1 MAKIHGPSKIQAI
14 SKIQATL
21 TQRERFNP
29 YQVGH
34 GQFDG
39 NKTQDNFEDELL
51 RYTPFKKEE
60 LFAILNTDR
69 WKDPLNEDRLIA
81 TFPSLENKINDSQ
94 KWEATKVFLDEQP
107 KDLTFPLRRLA
118 ALFQDCA
125 TKCNTY
131 LSAMDSKTVAYLSLL
146 NLGLTSGQA
155 TEVGFYVEQA
165 GKPNPFQ
172 HIQDF
177 DKLDD
182 CKDPEQLIEYTDG
195 YKDAYLE
202 AHPEMEYNES
212 LKRDH
217 YDHANMDLYATYIE
231 NREFKEDL
239 IKNGFP
245 QQEILTQKNAFYFH
259 HMPMNLSQRPT
270 QGMMLYIS
278 CSDRGDYKFELDTIV
293 RDLIECGADFKIA
306 NVKALD
312 AAFDSDGKHSG
323 KCITLYEGQWDAAEF
338 FDRNKELFYKD
349 KNHLIHPY
357 GTMNLQGRVAGR
369 YGSFVDNVVVD
380 PKTLIEYPDDPD
392 QAFPPFVDRFTIN
405 DFIKACA
412 GEPVDITHS
421 AIIEQISQDTGIPYN
436 DIIVG
441 TTEDG
446 SIIACDSNYKHIAD
460 IHEDGNVFICPD
472 YDMESQETDIET
484 P

>member
-21 TQRERFNP
+21 TQREHFNP

-39 NKTQDNFEDELL
+39 NKTRDDFEDELL

-60 LFAILNTDR
+60 LFAILNTDQ

-81 TFPSLENKINDSQ
+81 TFPNLENKINDSQ
-94 KWEATKVFLDEQP
+94 KWETTKEFLDEQP

-125 TKCNTY
+125 SKSNTY

-146 NLGLTSGQA
+146 QLGLTSGQA
-155 TEVGFYVEQA
+155 TEVGFYIEQA

-182 CKDPEQLIEYTDG
+182 CRDPEQLIEYTDG
-195 YKDAYLE
+195 YKDAYLKT
-202 AHPEMEYNES
+202 HPEMEYDES

-217 YDHANMDLYATYIE
+217 YDHANMELYASYIE

-245 QQEILTQKNAFYFH
+245 QQEILAQKNAFHFH

-278 CSDRGDYKFELDTIV
+278 CSDRADYKSELDVIM

-306 NVKALD
+306 NIKALD

-323 KCITLYEGQWDAAEF
+323 KCITLYEGQWNAAEF
-338 FDRNKELFYKD
+338 FNRNKELFYND
-349 KNHLIHPY
+349 AEHLTHPY
-357 GTMNLQGRVAGR
+357 GTRSLQGRITGR
-369 YGSFVDNVVVD
+369 YGSFVDNIVVD
-380 PKTLIEYPDDPD
+380 PKTSIEYPDDPD
-392 QAFPPFVDRFTIN
+392 KALPPFVENFTIN
-405 DFIKACA
+405 NFIKACA
-412 GEPVDITHS
+412 GEPVDIIHS
-421 AIIEQISQDTGIPYN
+421 AIVEQIAQDTGIPYN
-436 DIIVG
+436 DIVVG

-460 IHEDGNVFICPD
+460 IREDGSVFVCPD
-472 YDMESQETDIET
+472 YDIEDQVTDIEK